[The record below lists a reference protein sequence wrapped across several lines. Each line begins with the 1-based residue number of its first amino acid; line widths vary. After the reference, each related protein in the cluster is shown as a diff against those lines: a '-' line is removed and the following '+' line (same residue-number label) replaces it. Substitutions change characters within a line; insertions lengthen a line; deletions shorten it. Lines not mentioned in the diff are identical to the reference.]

1 MKRQSTKVIVK
12 RQIFTHKEFI
22 SNLICKYQFQTGLIS
37 ETTSLTLLTL
47 AISDKDTLLIKFCT
61 ASIIKL
67 RINLVITALQDTDG
81 INWGYTKLFCNFKV
95 SNLDKSFTQK
105 TRKTDNGKVFFQFT
119 IPYICQ
125 SSKNSKHF

>member
-37 ETTSLTLLTL
+37 ETTTLTLLTL

-67 RINLVITALQDTDG
+67 RSNLVITALQDTDG
-81 INWGYTKLFCNFKV
+81 IN
-95 SNLDKSFTQK
+95 
-105 TRKTDNGKVFFQFT
+105 
-119 IPYICQ
+119 
-125 SSKNSKHF
+125 